1 MTIKALAPPVGA
13 WPLATAVLLAVAGPA
28 LAIDTPNERLSLG
41 GLTSVHVV
49 VDDPAPAA
57 EQQGVTR
64 AGLQAEV
71 EGRLRRAGLIVL
83 GAADALKAAG
93 RPTLHLR
100 VELIP
105 FGDPPR
111 LWIYSVDLTLR
122 QRTQL
127 TRDRTVET
135 YTITWGDTRKVGAV
149 EPGGFGVVRD
159 LVRAKVEEFVRA
171 WQTVNE
177 FRQ

>member
-1 MTIKALAPPVGA
+1 MRLVFALAGA
-13 WPLATAVLLAVAGPA
+13 LALGAPA

-41 GLTSVHVV
+41 DLTAVHVV
-49 VDDPAPAA
+49 VDDLSPAA

-64 AGLQAEV
+64 AALQAEV
-71 EGRLRRAGLIVL
+71 EDRLKRAGLIVL
-83 GAADALKAAG
+83 GAAAALKAAG

-100 VELIP
+100 VELVP
-105 FGDPPR
+105 FGEPPR

-135 YTITWGDTRKVGAV
+135 YTITWGDTRQVGAV
-149 EPGGFGVVRD
+149 EPGGFGAVRER
-159 LVRAKVEEFVRA
+159 VRAKVEEFVRA

>member
-1 MTIKALAPPVGA
+1 MIRLVSALAGA
-13 WPLATAVLLAVAGPA
+13 LALAGPA

-49 VDDPAPAA
+49 VDDLSPAA
-57 EQQGVTR
+57 ERQGITR
-64 AGLQAEV
+64 AGLQADL
-71 EGRLRRAGLIVL
+71 EGRLRRAGLGVL
-83 GAADALKAAG
+83 NATDALKAAG

-100 VELIP
+100 VELVP
-105 FGDPPR
+105 FGDGPR

-122 QRTQL
+122 QRTRL
-127 TRDRTVET
+127 TRDRTIET
-135 YTITWGDTRKVGAV
+135 YTITWGDTRQVGAL
-149 EPGGFGVVRD
+149 EPGGFGAVRD